1 MSELAAA
8 ARPPLTRNTARAGS
22 AYRSLLELR
31 RAHTSPIAFLR
42 QFAGEGPVVE
52 FPFPGQQAFLLN
64 DPSAIQDVLITNQ
77 DRFRKPPALDR
88 AARLLGRGLLTADH
102 SIHAARRKAVLPA
115 FHAQRMDRY
124 AGSIVAHA
132 ARRRDSWHDGQTLD
146 VVGEMTTLTL
156 GVIGDVFF
164 GADLQPLAP
173 ELRGLLASAIGGLD
187 PLVALV
193 APQRQLRH
201 VRVRLQEIVQ
211 GFIDAR
217 LTSTKEHDD
226 LLDLLLQA
234 QGPEATPLQLQDD
247 LLTMML
253 AGHDTIG
260 HALMWTWTWLA
271 HEGRPAE
278 AALHDEVRIVLGDR
292 SASMEDVPHLTYT
305 RALLSESLRLT
316 PPAWIIAR
324 TAIEPHSVEGVT
336 VPAGA
341 LVVISPYLVHRDPRF
356 FKDPLSFNPGR
367 WLSSEATERPRL
379 AFLPFGAGRRSCI
392 GESFAWLEGVLA
404 LATIAQR
411 WRLRPIGDRPDID
424 PRITLR
430 PAGPVM
436 MRAVHT

>member
-1 MSELAAA
+1 MNELAAA
-8 ARPPLTRNTARAGS
+8 VRPPEQRAGRAGS

-31 RAHTSPIAFLR
+31 RGHTDPIAFLR
-42 QFAGEGPVVE
+42 QFAGDGPIVE
-52 FPFPGQQAFLLN
+52 FPFPGQRAFLLN
-64 DPSAIQDVLITNQ
+64 DPETIQDVLITNQ

-88 AARLLGRGLLTADH
+88 ATRLLGRGLLTADQ
-102 SIHAARRKAVLPA
+102 SIHAARRRAMLPT
-115 FHAQRMDRY
+115 FHAHRMNRY
-124 AGSIVAHA
+124 ADAIVTHA
-132 ARRRDSWHDGQTLD
+132 ARRRDGWRDGQTLD
-146 VVGEMTTLTL
+146 VVDEMTTLTL

-173 ELRGLLASAIGGLD
+173 ELRGLLANAIGGLD

-193 APQRQLRH
+193 APQRHLRH
-201 VRVRLQEIVQ
+201 VRVRLQAIVQ

-217 LTSTKEHDD
+217 LASTKEHDD

-247 LLTMML
+247 LLTMLL

-278 AALHDEVRIVLGDR
+278 ASLHAEIGAVLGDR
-292 SASMEDVPHLTYT
+292 SAAMEDVPRLAYT
-305 RALLSESLRLT
+305 RAVLSESLRLT

-324 TAIEPHSVEGVT
+324 TAIEGHAVGGVT

-341 LVVISPYLVHRDPRF
+341 LVVVSPYLLHRDPRF
-356 FKDPLSFNPGR
+356 FENPLMFNPGR
-367 WLSSEATERPRL
+367 WLSSEAAERPRL

-411 WRLRPIGDRPDID
+411 WTLRPLGERQGID

-436 MRAVHT
+436 MRAVHN